1 MAAIDMSKLSS
12 DYGYGYGGKTTK
24 GSLKKTADWAQQ
36 AEGTQS
42 SGYGPHNPEE
52 NLYYGN
58 QQGQGG
64 NYDWMTGGNMD
75 PFGSIAYPQEWT
87 DYGNYLKN
95 FMSGGANIG
104 RPGIWD
110 WTENQIRGMG
120 ATGMPVDVSGL
131 YGAMKPVSE
140 RYLQEQGA
148 DLAEQFGVG
157 GIRYS
162 TPLQASL
169 VRETERMGENMALQ
183 QVQAQ
188 IAAEEAARGRMMGA
202 YGLGLNLGQGDV
214 SLGQANAANR
224 MNALGQYGNYANTML
239 QFPLQLAQQMSGMGQ
254 DWYNQQQSAA
264 MGGQMNPW
272 LQQAL
277 QYSSQLGG
285 TPQTYQPSGWTQFL
299 GGLNQISPWLQ
310 QLLGNKGGG
319 GGAQDALNMGFGYW

>member
-1 MAAIDMSKLSS
+1 
-12 DYGYGYGGKTTK
+12 
-24 GSLKKTADWAQQ
+24 
-36 AEGTQS
+36 
-42 SGYGPHNPEE
+42 
-52 NLYYGN
+52 
-58 QQGQGG
+58 
-64 NYDWMTGGNMD
+64 MD

-162 TPLQASL
+162 TPLQSSL
-169 VRETERMGENMALQ
+169 LRETERMGENMALQ

-239 QFPLQLAQQMSGMGQ
+239 NFPMQLATTMDALGNS
-254 DWYNQQQSAA
+254 WYGQQQNAA
-264 MGGQMNPW
+264 QQGQMNPW

-285 TPQTYQPSGWTQFL
+285 EPQTYQPSGWTQFL

-319 GGAQDALNMGFGYW
+319 GSSQEALDMGFGYW